1 MNSLTDW
8 VMGHHETTLTA
19 KQRATH
25 THVIGQP
32 GTGKSRAFE
41 SWIMQDIALGRGVGV
56 IDPHGDLYNNLLARL
71 ASKSEMWD
79 RLILFDPLDT
89 KWVVGFNPLEAGG
102 HIHQERLALYLT
114 DVVTKV
120 WSINSTNAPR
130 MVWLMTNSFM
140 ALSSLHLS
148 LLELPRFL
156 VDREFRDALMPRVR
170 QENIRN
176 YFEYEFPKS
185 SAGVN
190 QWVTPVLNKIGGLL
204 FDSDARL
211 IFAGKSTINFREIM
225 DQNKVLLINLP
236 KGTLGEGVSSLLAA
250 FIVAH
255 FQKAALSRASSTKR
269 PSFYLYLDEFQNY
282 TTDNIQD
289 ILSESRKYALSLT
302 LAHQYLDQ
310 LPGNL
315 QSAVLNTAGTVV
327 SFRVGYQD
335 AGRLAKEIFPT
346 PDFIQTYRPELKLR
360 QSYRVALPFIGY
372 KNVSSGWGSL
382 SLELSQLRHRQFW
395 FRWRGN
401 RTPIKQYTF
410 DMPDPIMT
418 TDLKRQIALMRDFSG
433 QRYARPK
440 REVMQINQGI
450 SNHQTNIEVD
460 IPQWSG

>member
-1 MNSLTDW
+1 MNSFVDL

-25 THVIGQP
+25 TYVIGQP

-56 IDPHGDLYNNLLARL
+56 IDPHGDLYKNLLARL
-71 ASKSEMWD
+71 AVKPDLWE
-79 RLILFDPLDT
+79 RVILFDPLDP
-89 KWVVGFNPLEAGG
+89 KWVVGFNPLEAGV

-120 WSINSTNAPR
+120 WRINTANAPR
-130 MVWLMTNSFM
+130 MVWLLTNSFL

-156 VDREFRDALMPRVR
+156 VDRVFRDALMPRVK
-170 QENIRN
+170 QENVRN

-185 SAGVN
+185 TAGAN
-190 QWVTPVLNKIGGLL
+190 QWITPVLNKLGGLL
-204 FDSDARL
+204 FDLDARL
-211 IFAGKSTINFREIM
+211 IFSGKSTINFREIM
-225 DQNKVLLINLP
+225 DQKKVLLVNLP
-236 KGTLGEGVSSLLAA
+236 KGIFGEGVSALLAA

-269 PSFYLYLDEFQNY
+269 PAYYLYLDEFQNY

-289 ILSESRKYALSLT
+289 VLSESRKYALSLT

-310 LPGNL
+310 LSSNL

-335 AGRLAKEIFPT
+335 ASRLAKEIFPT
-346 PDFIQTYRPELKLR
+346 PDYIQTYRPELKVR
-360 QSYRVALPFIGY
+360 QSYRAPFPYIRI
-372 KNVSSGWGSL
+372 KSESTGWGSL

-395 FRWRGN
+395 FRRRGN
-401 RTPIKQYTF
+401 RTPIKQTTF
-410 DMPDPIMT
+410 YMPDPKIT
-418 TDLKRQIALMRDFSG
+418 KDLKKQINLLRDFSG
-433 QRYARPK
+433 ERYAK
-440 REVMQINQGI
+440 LKSEVLQSNQGL
-450 SNHQTNIEVD
+450 SNQQAKFEVD